1 MTREDP
7 TLAELERQIEQT
19 REELGRTVEELAAKA
34 DVPARAKAKATE
46 TAERFRESAR
56 RVTRHRASSP
66 AAVAGAADREASL
79 AAAVDGVAPE
89 ESGSHLAPAPL
100 SPAPDPARRAYG
112 AAALALTAATA
123 GAAVWAARRS

>member
-1 MTREDP
+1 MTREDA

-34 DVPARAKAKATE
+34 DVPARAKAKAAE
-46 TAERFRESAR
+46 TAERLRASAR
-56 RVTRHRASSP
+56 RVTRHREAPP
-66 AAVAGAADREASL
+66 AAVAGGVGAEASL

-89 ESGSHLAPAPL
+89 VSGSHMAPVPL
-100 SPAPDPARRAYG
+100 SAAPDPARRAYG

-123 GAAVWAARRS
+123 GAAVWAARRA